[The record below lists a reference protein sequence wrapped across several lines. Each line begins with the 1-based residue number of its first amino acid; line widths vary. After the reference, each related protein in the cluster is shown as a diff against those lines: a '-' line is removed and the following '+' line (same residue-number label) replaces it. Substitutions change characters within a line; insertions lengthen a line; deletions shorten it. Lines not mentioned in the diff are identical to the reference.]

1 MSTHGGMRRSGPRPW
16 VYRDREAGWLLGV
29 CSGLAGSLGL
39 KVSGVRI
46 VVFIVGL
53 IEPLTTTLAYV
64 LAGLLLPE
72 RPLRYYG
79 EAEERLWNRRRRRAH
94 GGI

>member
-1 MSTHGGMRRSGPRPW
+1 MRTNGAMRRRERRPW

-46 VVFIVGL
+46 VVFIALL

-79 EAEERLWNRRRRRAH
+79 DAEDRLWDRRSRRAH
-94 GGI
+94 GGM

>member
-1 MSTHGGMRRSGPRPW
+1 MRTYRPSRHRERRPW
-16 VYRDREAGWLLGV
+16 IYRDREAGWLLGV

-39 KVSGVRI
+39 KVGGVRI
-46 VVFIVGL
+46 VAFVILL

-79 EAEERLWNRRRRRAH
+79 EAEDRLWNRRRGRAH
-94 GGI
+94 GEV